1 MHAYRPHRPLGI
13 CEGLTMDAVDEIL
26 QICRTIRREAETL
39 PDQAPG
45 MNRVVA
51 SLLTAASEYI
61 IQRENPEP
69 ALERLDDAVR
79 EIRIRTLRELNGNPE
94 KRGAHWAGKTAA
106 ETYFSWRSPEIP
118 RGMMPEKTPCGRW
131 YI

>member
-1 MHAYRPHRPLGI
+1 MRFFRYAGRSGGRRKPCRSRPP
-13 CEGLTMDAVDEIL
+13 
-26 QICRTIRREAETL
+26 
-39 PDQAPG
+39 APG

-61 IQRENPEP
+61 IRRENPEP

-94 KRGAHWAGKTAA
+94 NRGAHWAGKTAA
-106 ETYFSWRSPEIP
+106 EEYFRWRSPEPP

>member
-1 MHAYRPHRPLGI
+1 MHAYRADKPVRV
-13 CEGLTMDAVDEIL
+13 CKGLTMDAVDEIL
-26 QICRTIRREAETL
+26 QICRTIRREAENI

-51 SLLTAASEYI
+51 SLLMAASEYI
-61 IQRENPEP
+61 IRRENPEP
-69 ALERLDDAVR
+69 AMERLDDSIR
-79 EIRIRTLRELNGNPE
+79 EIRIRTLRELDGNPE
-94 KRGAHWAGKTAA
+94 NRGAHWAGKTAA

>member
-1 MHAYRPHRPLGI
+1 M
-13 CEGLTMDAVDEIL
+13 TMDAVDEIL

-69 ALERLDDAVR
+69 ALERLDDGIR
-79 EIRIRTLRELNGNPE
+79 EIRIRTLRELNSAPE
-94 KRGAHWAGKTAA
+94 NRGAHWAGKPAFFMPSSLKCDVVLFFVWKNTA
-106 ETYFSWRSPEIP
+106 
-118 RGMMPEKTPCGRW
+118 
-131 YI
+131 